1 MKIIGIELD
10 SNKMNYVVINKTD
23 DSYVV
28 SNANRIILSDTRVRE
43 ALIAFQDAVKAL
55 YNSVN
60 PDLIGIKEKPESGK
74 LKAGAASMKMEGIAL
89 ANAPCKVDFVSG
101 KRVNQSD
108 ASNDNLYRYLQ
119 KALKTAHAAMVNIG
133 D

>member
-10 SNKMNYVVINKTD
+10 SNKMNYVVIDKND
-23 DSYVV
+23 NSYEV
-28 SNANRIILSDTRVRE
+28 SNGNRIILTATRERE
-43 ALIAFQDAVKAL
+43 ALIAFKDAVTAL

-60 PDLIGIKEKPESGK
+60 PSLIGIKEKPESGK

-89 ANAPCKVDFVSG
+89 ANSPCPVDFVSG

-108 ASNDNLYRYLQ
+108 ATNENLFGYLQ
-119 KALKTAHAAMVNIG
+119 TALKTAHAAMINW